1 MNWPQIRKQL
11 RQKDPDQLV
20 GILKG
25 LYDLSPGNKAFLRL
39 QFSESPQDTEFLE
52 KCRQRVIQAIYPPKR
67 EFPDYPKFTQA
78 RKAVNEYK
86 KVTGDVNGIVDLL
99 LIYVERGTAFTSD
112 FGDIDAPFYER
123 LETALS
129 NAADLIKASPTRVQ
143 LYQIFRDRFLRLR
156 KDAGWMGW
164 GYGDMVNDIISELE
178 DSTPEA

>member
-11 RQKDPDQLV
+11 RQKDPDQL
-20 GILKG
+20 IDLLKG
-25 LYDLSPGNKAFLRL
+25 LYDLSLANKAFLRL
-39 QFSESPQDTEFLE
+39 QFSDHPEDTEYLE
-52 KCRQRVIQAIYPPKR
+52 KCRQRVIQAIYPPQR
-67 EFPDYPKFTQA
+67 NFPDYPKFAQA

-112 FGDIDAPFYER
+112 FGDIDEPFYER

-129 NAADLIKASPTRVQ
+129 NAADLIKTSPTRIQ
-143 LYQIFRDRFLRLR
+143 LYQIFRARLLRLR

-164 GYGDMVNDIISELE
+164 GYGDTVNDIISELE